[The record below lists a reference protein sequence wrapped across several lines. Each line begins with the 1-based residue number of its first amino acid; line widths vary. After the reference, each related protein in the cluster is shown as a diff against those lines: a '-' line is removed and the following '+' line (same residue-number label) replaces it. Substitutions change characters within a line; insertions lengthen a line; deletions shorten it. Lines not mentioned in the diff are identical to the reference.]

1 MTVAA
6 GETSVPVEPRSVI
19 EWGRGTGIAVVVWS
33 ALGLA
38 AAFTL
43 AVDKIKI
50 LQDPTY
56 EPSCNFNPILS
67 CGSVMVTD
75 QAQAFG
81 FPNPYLGLIGFSIM
95 LTVGVLLASRVVLPR
110 WVIAGAAV
118 GSLLGAV
125 FIHWLA
131 FQSLYRIGALCP
143 WCMVVWTITMPTAL
157 WFTLKALNQLPS
169 GPLRRATLVVWQW
182 RFTLL
187 ALWYL
192 AVFVLILIRF
202 WDYWSTH
209 L

>member
-1 MTVAA
+1 M
-6 GETSVPVEPRSVI
+6 
-19 EWGRGTGIAVVVWS
+19 VWS

-43 AVDKIKI
+43 AVDKVKI

-95 LTVGVLLASRVVLPR
+95 LTIGVLLMSRVRLPR
-110 WVIAGAAV
+110 WVIAGAAA
-118 GSLLGAV
+118 GAIAGAV
-125 FIHWLA
+125 FVHWLA

-143 WCMVVWTITMPTAL
+143 WCMVVWAITIPMAL
-157 WFTLKALNQLPS
+157 WFTLRALNQISSVGLK
-169 GPLRRATLVVWQW
+169 RATLTVWHW
-182 RFTLL
+182 RFTVL

-192 AVFVLILIRF
+192 AVLVLILVRF